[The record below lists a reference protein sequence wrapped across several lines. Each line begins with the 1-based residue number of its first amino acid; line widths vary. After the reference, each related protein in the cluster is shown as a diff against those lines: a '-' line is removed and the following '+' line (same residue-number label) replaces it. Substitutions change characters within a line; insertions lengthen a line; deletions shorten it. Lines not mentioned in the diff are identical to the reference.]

1 MNINNIFQAFSRRH
15 PSENNR
21 NPPLTPEFRNRVIV
35 LWRRTFAEES
45 FSGPTL
51 WSEVHEKLL
60 YSLGR
65 QRLSAKSA
73 TTWKHD
79 LFNFIGECSD
89 DYFLEFIE
97 LSFQTNSVFYAKDS
111 MSYEQIS
118 SGQVIDNINAFLEV
132 DNIPYYLTKFAHR
145 NGRIEAFPQIIRRDS
160 DVLHDTAIQPA
171 LALLRYSGF
180 ETANQEFLEALN
192 HYRVG
197 EYGDSVL
204 KCQNSFESVM
214 KIICEQKEWTY
225 KRHDTLLTELVEKS
239 NLPPFFK
246 HPLALIGTIRTELG
260 KSHGAGTES
269 REISPHVAQYAINAT
284 ASAILLLMG
293 ETNP

>member
-1 MNINNIFQAFSRRH
+1 MNIKTFSKPFHGPH
-15 PSENNR
+15 PTENSR
-21 NPPLTPEFRNRVIV
+21 NPPLTPEFRNRVIL

-73 TTWKHD
+73 TTWKYD
-79 LFNFIGECSD
+79 LFNFIDECSD

-97 LSFQTNSVFYAKDS
+97 LSFQTNSIFYAANS

-118 SGQVIDNINAFLEV
+118 SGQVIDNINTFLEV
-132 DNIPYYLTKFAHR
+132 DDIPYYLTKYAHR
-145 NGRIEAFPQIIRRDS
+145 NGSIIAFPQMIRRDS
-160 DVLHDTAIQPA
+160 EVIHNTAIEPT
-171 LALLRYSGF
+171 LALLRHSGF

-192 HYRVG
+192 HYRNG

-214 KIICEQKEWTY
+214 KIICEQKGWTY

-239 NLPPFFK
+239 NLPRFFK

-269 REISPHVAQYAINAT
+269 RETPPHVAQYAINAT